1 MTSTNQKRS
10 KGNPGR
16 FPGKLLGDQPAQAPE
31 TAFCK
36 CACDLLSPFCALR
49 LCFVGAA
56 QLLVLLPCGVLRLFG
71 LRGWL
76 ISPPQSTAHL
86 LQKWLLGTDGPRPCA
101 LEDKGLKRREKA
113 LKASPWW
120 TYWERLLLHHLH
132 KSTEGNKPM
141 LLYGC
146 SLDFRKDCCDISLLR
161 RGQDRLSLYSFPF
174 SSSWNTSLQKTSAAS
189 DCSICCLE
197 EVIHLQ
203 REQQTSSDFLLR
215 NQLLTEHSP

>member
-1 MTSTNQKRS
+1 MPLGWASRMTSTNQKRS

-16 FPGKLLGDQPAQAPE
+16 FPAKLLGDQPAQAPE

-56 QLLVLLPCGVLRLFG
+56 QLLVLLPCSVLRLFG
-71 LRGWL
+71 VRGWL

-86 LQKWLLGTDGPRPCA
+86 LQKWLLGTDGPWPCA

-120 TYWERLLLHHLH
+120 TY
-132 KSTEGNKPM
+132 
-141 LLYGC
+141 
-146 SLDFRKDCCDISLLR
+146 
-161 RGQDRLSLYSFPF
+161 
-174 SSSWNTSLQKTSAAS
+174 
-189 DCSICCLE
+189 
-197 EVIHLQ
+197 
-203 REQQTSSDFLLR
+203 
-215 NQLLTEHSP
+215 